1 MTKEQQKAHKFIRTT
16 MKRLKV
22 KMGLGLWKIEVEY
35 LSAIENEL
43 PNCATVAQCTPIW
56 QYMTA
61 TVEINMKEFCL
72 LTEEEQERVLIHELC
87 HVLVAEMR
95 EEDQDRKHEERVVTT
110 LTDAFI
116 WMRGSHV

>member
-1 MTKEQQKAHKFIRTT
+1 MTKEEQKARKFILATA
-16 MKRLKV
+16 KRLKV
-22 KMGLGLWKIEVEY
+22 KMGLGLWKIDVEY

-56 QYMTA
+56 QYLTA
-61 TVEINMKEFCL
+61 TIEINMKEFCL

-95 EEDQDRKHEERVVTT
+95 EEAGELTSRKAYDPKAGRIVKAYRKTE
-110 LTDAFI
+110 
-116 WMRGSHV
+116 